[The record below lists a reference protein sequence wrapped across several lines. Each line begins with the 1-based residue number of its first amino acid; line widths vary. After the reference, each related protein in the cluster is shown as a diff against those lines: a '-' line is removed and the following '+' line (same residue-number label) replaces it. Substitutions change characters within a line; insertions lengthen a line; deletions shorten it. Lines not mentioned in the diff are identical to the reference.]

1 MIARIRGPRTID
13 ARSVL
18 GRTLRLVLR
27 RGGSDD
33 DDGLPPPEPEE
44 AQAANVEFVA
54 YAEDCLLSGHVRL
67 DADRLTDL
75 LNAHEEYVLVDALV
89 ESLADSHALEVKEV
103 LVLRDEL
110 FLVHAV
116 GPRGDPARRQRTRQH
131 PIAMQLGPYHVRG
144 YFHALPGTDPIAAL
158 RRRKAMVPITEAWV
172 EYQSGSIRQRR
183 RVSTVVVNREQLDW
197 VVEAKDEEV
206 ELPDLPLDVPAGP
219 LVKDFTG
226 DVFVA
231 FDQPS
236 DEEAAT
242 A

>member
-1 MIARIRGPRTID
+1 MIRRLRRPRGSD
-13 ARSVL
+13 ARAAL
-18 GRTLRLVLR
+18 ERTLRLVLR
-27 RGGSDD
+27 RSPADPGAGEAA
-33 DDGLPPPEPEE
+33 EPD
-44 AQAANVEFVA
+44 APSVNDVEFVA

-67 DADRLTDL
+67 EMDRLTDL
-75 LNAHEEYVLVDALV
+75 LNAHDEYVLVDALV
-89 ESLADSHALEVKEV
+89 ESLADSHAVEVKEV
-103 LVLRDEL
+103 LVARDEL

-144 YFHALPGTDPIAAL
+144 YFHALPGSDPIAAL
-158 RRRKAMVPITEAWV
+158 RRRKPMVPITEAWV
-172 EYQSGSIRQRR
+172 EYQSGAIRQRR

-206 ELPDLPLDVPAGP
+206 ELPDLPLDVVKGP

-226 DVFVA
+226 DVMVA
-231 FDQPS
+231 FDPPAD
-236 DEEAAT
+236 DEAAAT